1 MMGEA
6 YNEHYRN
13 LPSEYSMEQL
23 VAKYQA
29 GEVLYWR
36 DRIDVERYLRVREQN
51 NEIAR

>member
-36 DRIDVERYLRVREQN
+36 DRIDVEHYLRIKEKKK
-51 NEIAR
+51 